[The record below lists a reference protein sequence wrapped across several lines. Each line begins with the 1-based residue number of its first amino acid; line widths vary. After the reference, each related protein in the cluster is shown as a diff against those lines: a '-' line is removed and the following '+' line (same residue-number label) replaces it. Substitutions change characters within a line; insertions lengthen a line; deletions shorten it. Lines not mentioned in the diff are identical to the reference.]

1 MVPLT
6 GCGAV
11 GGKYVS
17 ENIHIQK
24 QDTLARAP
32 SRPPKMYQYIL
43 CQKVRPSKMYQYIS
57 RAPSRP
63 PKMYQYI
70 LCQKVRPSKMYQY
83 ILDQK

>member
-1 MVPLT
+1 MFHRGSVL
-6 GCGAV
+6 
-11 GGKYVS
+11 

-57 RAPSRP
+57 KAPLRP

-70 LCQKVRPSKMYQY
+70 LCHLVRPSKMYQY